1 MEMCYSLEKVEK
13 KFGNTLSKSS
23 HNRYFIGIAGPFQGA
38 QMGHK
43 WVTIAGFWDL
53 KTGKTAGEKR
63 FLRGKQL
70 V

>member
-1 MEMCYSLEKVEK
+1 
-13 KFGNTLSKSS
+13 
-23 HNRYFIGIAGPFQGA
+23 
-38 QMGHK
+38 MGHK

-70 V
+70 AVGSIPARATNFTPGNAL